1 MAVPVVIGPDA
12 PGAPGWVEA
21 RSVAEVER
29 LVRAG
34 HTVAVT
40 PAALA
45 GAEGA
50 AGDAA
55 ADEAAEL
62 AAASICAWLGARVFR
77 TARPAQV
84 RLAVEM
90 TESLAG
96 RRPPALAR
104 RGLA

>member
-1 MAVPVVIGPDA
+1 MTALVVLGPGDA
-12 PGAPGWVEA
+12 GEPGWAEA
-21 RSVAEVER
+21 HSIAEIEE

-40 PAALA
+40 PAVL
-45 GAEGA
+45 
-50 AGDAA
+50 A
-55 ADEAAEL
+55 ADDQEAAEL
-62 AAASICAWLGARVFR
+62 AAASICAWAGARVFR
-77 TARPAQV
+77 TTRPDQV

-96 RRPPALAR
+96 RRPPALTR